1 MEQKQTTQQPGTPIL
16 RMNGITK
23 RFPGVLALDNVSITL
38 NKGEILALVGENG
51 AGKSTLLKILSGA
64 YIKDEGTIEFEGNV
78 IEGYTPNQ
86 AIDMGISIIYQELDN
101 YGTLSVAENILVNA
115 MPRKGKYGP
124 IDWKAAYEK
133 AETLIRRIT
142 DEIDVTARVSTLSAA
157 QQQLVEIAKAM
168 SRNMKV
174 LVMDEPTSALNRVE
188 TEQLLKIVR
197 TLADQGISIIYISHR
212 MDEIFSISDRIQV
225 MRDGK
230 SVSSF
235 ETSKTDEETIVREM
249 VGRTLDSM
257 YPHAQLTPGE
267 CILKV
272 NHLTCGKAK
281 DVSFELHRGEILG
294 LFGLMGAGRTSVVR
308 GLFGDLY
315 LREGTVEIAGESVR
329 SKSPKEAIR
338 HRIAYVPNERK
349 VEGLMLTDSVRF
361 NISIAVIES
370 LQKHFKVDRKAEKEI
385 ATRWVEKLGIRTPSA
400 ETKVESLSGGNQ
412 QKVVIARWLETNPDI
427 LILNDP
433 TRGIDVGAKAEIYSL
448 MEDLCREGIGII
460 MISSELQE
468 TLSMADRILVMS
480 EGRVTGEV
488 PREEA
493 TQEKLMKLAVGG
505 M

>member
-1 MEQKQTTQQPGTPIL
+1 MGEVIL
-16 RMNGITK
+16 KMQDITK
-23 RFPGVLALDNVSITL
+23 RFPGVLALDKVNITL

-64 YIKDEGTIEFEGNV
+64 YTKDEGIIEYNGET
-78 IEGYTPNQ
+78 IEGYTPNE
-86 AIDMGISIIYQELDN
+86 AIQMGISIIYQELDN
-101 YGTLSVAENILVNA
+101 YGPLTVTENILVNA
-115 MPRKGKYGP
+115 MPKKGGKKGP
-124 IDWKAAYEK
+124 IDWKK
-133 AETLIRRIT
+133 ANRIAQELISQIT
-142 DEIDVTARVSTLSAA
+142 DEIDVTERVSNLTAA

-168 SRNMKV
+168 SRNMQV
-174 LVMDEPTSALNRVE
+174 LIMDEPTSALNRVE
-188 TEQLLKIVR
+188 TEQLMKIVKQ
-197 TLADQGISIIYISHR
+197 LARKGVSIIYISHR
-212 MDEIFSISDRIQV
+212 MDEIFALSDRIQV

-235 ETSKTDEETIVREM
+235 ITSQTNEEEIVKEM

-257 YPHAQLTPGE
+257 YPHVPQIPGE

-281 DVSFELHRGEILG
+281 DVSFKLCRGEILG

-308 GLFGDLY
+308 GLFGDSHLK
-315 LREGTVEIAGESVR
+315 EGSIEIMGQNI
-329 SKSPKEAIR
+329 KNNSPQDAIR
-338 HRIAYVPNERK
+338 NKIAYVPNERK
-349 VEGLMLTDSVRF
+349 LEGLMLSESVRF
-361 NISIAVIES
+361 NTSIAVIDS
-370 LQKHFKVDRKAEKEI
+370 LQKQGRLDKKAEKEMTEEWI
-385 ATRWVEKLGIRTPSA
+385 EKLGIRTPSG
-400 ETKVESLSGGNQ
+400 ETRVDTLSGGNQ
-412 QKVVIARWLETNPDI
+412 QKVVIARWLETKPNI

-448 MEDLCREGIGII
+448 MENLCRQGIGII

-480 EGRVTGEV
+480 EGKVTGEV

-493 TQEKLMKLAVGG
+493 TQESLMKLAVGG